1 VQLDWNII
9 RKKRDLPNMKNEL
22 VARIL
27 NEIADML
34 EMQGV
39 EFKPRAYRRAA
50 RTIESLAEPIEQVYA
65 QGKLLDLAGVGDAIA
80 KKVAEIIETGTLRY
94 YEDLKQKTP
103 VDLDSLLAV
112 EGIGPK
118 TVGLLYKK
126 LGIKTLED
134 LQLAAQEHKI
144 REIKGLGPKTEENI
158 LSGIELAKRSRGRTL
173 LGDALPIADEICERL
188 RSVMRTAGETGK
200 AEAAGSLRRMKETV
214 GDIDIVAT
222 TKTPS
227 FLSDQ
232 FAQLQGVRKILEK
245 GETKSSI
252 LLDNNLQVD
261 LRVVEEESFG
271 SALMYFTGSKDHNI
285 ALRKLAIDQGFKLN
299 EYGLFKGNQQL
310 AGRSEDDIYT
320 RLGLEYIPPE
330 LREDRG
336 EIVAATKHQLPS
348 LLPYDGIRG
357 DLQVHTQWSDGQQ
370 TIEEMAQAG
379 KRLGYEY
386 IAITD
391 HYSKMPIV
399 NGLSEERLRDQMK
412 EIDRVNEKLRRFHVL
427 KGAEVDIASDGTL
440 SGDEVLKELDLVV
453 ASIHGTFRQTRKEM
467 TRRLVSAMESGLV
480 NVVGH
485 PTGRKINE
493 KKPSDVDFEEIFE
506 ASKRTKTYLEIN
518 ASPQRLDLNDA
529 NAALAIRSGCK
540 LAINTDAHNREQV
553 KNIRLGIA
561 VARRAWAEKKD
572 VINTQPLNELK
583 RTLKK
588 A

>member
-188 RSVMRTAGETGK
+188 RSGMRTAGETGK
-200 AEAAGSLRRMKETV
+200 VEAAGSLRRMKETV

-232 FAQLQGVRKILEK
+232 FAQLPGVRKILEK

-412 EIDRVNEKLRRFHVL
+412 EIDRVNEKLRSFHVL

-485 PTGRKINE
+485 LTGRKINE

-540 LAINTDAHNREQV
+540 LAIDTDAHNREQV